1 MHGTMQYQMTEA
13 QSVAPPTPVR
23 RGGGSEH
30 GERYRDY
37 PLVDATLGSRL
48 VLGFSVPGEPLRRR
62 VPPPLVP
69 SPLPPPAY
77 SAAVGPPAEQLGD
90 GPNLLLVFND
100 LLLNQD
106 AHEHTQA
113 DASARYVGFNI
124 PSRNTVTGEQGML
137 HFRIFTDNS
146 HAVPGR
152 YRDALPA
159 RVRRDLRVIG
169 EGPTTSIHDHWEFQ
183 PAPEVGGL
191 IELEL
196 TYARAPLT
204 RIVGRQPDFPVW
216 AAADSRIF
224 RVYKEDTLLEVIR
237 IDALGINRVEQTHF
251 RISVPELADLFNG
264 LEQLTFVLG
273 NPIYVRQV
281 YSPPA

>member
-1 MHGTMQYQMTEA
+1 
-13 QSVAPPTPVR
+13 
-23 RGGGSEH
+23 
-30 GERYRDY
+30 
-37 PLVDATLGSRL
+37 
-48 VLGFSVPGEPLRRR
+48 
-62 VPPPLVP
+62 
-69 SPLPPPAY
+69 
-77 SAAVGPPAEQLGD
+77 VGPPAGQLAD

-106 AHEHTQA
+106 AHGFAQA

-137 HFRIFTDNS
+137 HFRIFTDNP

-159 RVRRDLRVIG
+159 RVRRDLRLIG
-169 EGPTTSIHDHWEFQ
+169 EGPTTLIRDHWEIH

-196 TYARAPLT
+196 TYERAPLT

-216 AAADSRIF
+216 AAADSEIF

-237 IDALGINRVEQTHF
+237 IDALGIDRVQQVHF
-251 RISVPELADLFNG
+251 RMSVPELSDLFNG
-264 LEQLTFVLG
+264 LEQLVFILG
-273 NPIYVRQV
+273 NPVYSRQV
-281 YSPPA
+281 YSPPAYTPAVSGRSVTTGNVPVG